1 MSESGICPTLD
12 FMHPSMQIV
21 LSCKWFKILSI
32 LLQKQ
37 VKEADYGTD
46 VQTIKAEYE
55 RHQKE
60 HKVIDQFQGNVE
72 KCREAEVRFHGEELK
87 IYGERMTILQ
97 KAYNELLVTSNK
109 RVSDLHTL
117 HDFISAAHA
126 ELSWLNEK
134 EEAESNRDWADKNLN
149 LKDVER
155 YYEQLMSEL
164 ESRESHFSS
173 VQDRGESLIIA
184 RHPASPVIEAH
195 MTAMQTKWAWLL
207 QLTLCLETHLR
218 HASTSGQF
226 FGECDTAEKWMK
238 EREDQL
244 NSHFAQSDFKLDEG
258 EALLKEMQTLRDELS
273 QYEDEVQRLIETAG
287 EIVPLRARRERL
299 RQPIE
304 AVAICKYQNSEIS
317 IQKDEVCTVR
327 DNSNKLKWKVTNSR
341 GQQGEAPGVMFVL
354 TPPDQ
359 EAIETAEK
367 LKRHYDRVITLWQK
381 KHLRMRQNMIFATIK
396 VVKSWDFQQYMSME
410 KEQRFAIRRALNEDS
425 EKLIQEGE
433 PNDPQ
438 LKRLQREIEEVN
450 RLFDEWERRA
460 ALEEERRN
468 AAKAFNDR
476 YV

>member
-1 MSESGICPTLD
+1 MIVFPRKFQTDQSALEFLFLFWFLTESFNGN
-12 FMHPSMQIV
+12 FE
-21 LSCKWFKILSI
+21 F
-32 LLQKQ
+32 LQ
-37 VKEADYGTD
+37 
-46 VQTIKAEYE
+46 
-55 RHQKE
+55 
-60 HKVIDQFQGNVE
+60 
-72 KCREAEVRFHGEELK
+72 
-87 IYGERMTILQ
+87 
-97 KAYNELLVTSNK
+97 
-109 RVSDLHTL
+109 
-117 HDFISAAHA
+117 
-126 ELSWLNEK
+126 
-134 EEAESNRDWADKNLN
+134 
-149 LKDVER
+149 
-155 YYEQLMSEL
+155 
-164 ESRESHFSS
+164 
-173 VQDRGESLIIA
+173 
-184 RHPASPVIEAH
+184 
-195 MTAMQTKWAWLL
+195 
-207 QLTLCLETHLR
+207 
-218 HASTSGQF
+218 
-226 FGECDTAEKWMK
+226 
-238 EREDQL
+238 
-244 NSHFAQSDFKLDEG
+244 
-258 EALLKEMQTLRDELS
+258 
-273 QYEDEVQRLIETAG
+273 
-287 EIVPLRARRERL
+287 
-299 RQPIE
+299 
-304 AVAICKYQNSEIS
+304 IS

-476 YV
+476 